1 MGESYGVLAVLVY
14 DSDPAATTLINMNT
28 DNTSLTSA
36 FISGVDGAAM
46 IDALNAGQEVR
57 ITVHQQDQL
66 SGWEEG
72 GQMSSFT
79 SWGSGSGLE
88 LKPEIT
94 APGGNIWSTVMDS
107 SYVEGAGK
115 YDDYTGSYSL
125 MSGTSM
131 ATPHMAGLAALVEQY
146 VKPLWQPGDL
156 LSSSE
161 KIIGLCQKRVVYKKD
176 MKVGRLARFLSRFA
190 SHSSAGIGVDS
201 PYKMQFAINERGAL
215 FVLWAAFCAGVAKL
229 FGKRGVF
236 YEMVGQEVSGLD
248 GFYDHEFQEY
258 GEFGIRIPENPGKV
272 CDEIEAATGVQAMIV
287 DANDLNVEILGKASS
302 VTLDDETLKGL
313 IRDNPAGQSRELT
326 PFILIREVKEERA
339 PEEAQA

>member
-1 MGESYGVLAVLVY
+1 MEFRANEGKSVTIEVGGKTYARHPIQTHFVQVGESY
-14 DSDPAATTLINMNT
+14 
-28 DNTSLTSA
+28 
-36 FISGVDGAAM
+36 
-46 IDALNAGQEVR
+46 ID
-57 ITVHQQDQL
+57 
-66 SGWEEG
+66 
-72 GQMSSFT
+72 
-79 SWGSGSGLE
+79 
-88 LKPEIT
+88 
-94 APGGNIWSTVMDS
+94 
-107 SYVEGAGK
+107 
-115 YDDYTGSYSL
+115 
-125 MSGTSM
+125 
-131 ATPHMAGLAALVEQY
+131 LVEQY
-146 VKPLWQPGDL
+146 VKPVWQPGDL

-258 GEFGIRIPENPGKV
+258 GEFGIRLPENPGKV

-313 IRDNPAGQSRELT
+313 IRDKFGSS
-326 PFILIREVKEERA
+326 FWK
-339 PEEAQA
+339 

>member
-1 MGESYGVLAVLVY
+1 MEFKANEGKSVTIQAMGKTWARHAIQTHFVQVGESYLDLIEKYVLPVY
-14 DSDPAATTLINMNT
+14 
-28 DNTSLTSA
+28 
-36 FISGVDGAAM
+36 
-46 IDALNAGQEVR
+46 
-57 ITVHQQDQL
+57 
-66 SGWEEG
+66 
-72 GQMSSFT
+72 
-79 SWGSGSGLE
+79 
-88 LKPEIT
+88 
-94 APGGNIWSTVMDS
+94 
-107 SYVEGAGK
+107 
-115 YDDYTGSYSL
+115 
-125 MSGTSM
+125 
-131 ATPHMAGLAALVEQY
+131 
-146 VKPLWQPGDL
+146 QPGDIR
-156 LSSSE
+156 SSSE
-161 KIIGLCQKRVVYKKD
+161 KVIAMCQKRVVTEDEVKPGFWA
-176 MKVGRLARFLSRFA
+176 KVLSRFV
-190 SHSSAGIGVDS
+190 HQTSAGPGMGLPV
-201 PYKMQFAINERGAL
+201 KMQFAINERGAL

>member
-1 MGESYGVLAVLVY
+1 MTYTVETPRSKKRRLRWPKLPLAERQLAWTGRALLLLLPVLAFVLVEY
-14 DSDPAATTLINMNT
+14 LNYNSWDDFTPVQI
-28 DNTSLTSA
+28 
-36 FISGVDGAAM
+36 
-46 IDALNAGQEVR
+46 ALNLAWYY
-57 ITVHQQDQL
+57 L
-66 SGWEEG
+66 
-72 GQMSSFT
+72 
-79 SWGSGSGLE
+79 LE
-88 LKPEIT
+88 L
-94 APGGNIWSTVMDS
+94 
-107 SYVEGAGK
+107 VEK
-115 YDDYTGSYSL
+115 
-125 MSGTSM
+125 
-131 ATPHMAGLAALVEQY
+131 Y
-146 VKPLWQPGDL
+146 VKPVWQPGDL

-176 MKVGRLARFLSRFA
+176 MKVGWLARFLSRFA

-215 FVLWAAFCAGVAKL
+215 FVIWAAICAGFGKL

-302 VTLDDETLKGL
+302 ITLDDETLKGL

-326 PFILIREVKEERA
+326 PFILIREVKEEGETA
-339 PEEAQA
+339 

>member
-1 MGESYGVLAVLVY
+1 MEFRANEGKSVTIEVGGKTYARHAIQTHFVQVGESY
-14 DSDPAATTLINMNT
+14 
-28 DNTSLTSA
+28 
-36 FISGVDGAAM
+36 
-46 IDALNAGQEVR
+46 ID
-57 ITVHQQDQL
+57 
-66 SGWEEG
+66 
-72 GQMSSFT
+72 
-79 SWGSGSGLE
+79 
-88 LKPEIT
+88 
-94 APGGNIWSTVMDS
+94 
-107 SYVEGAGK
+107 
-115 YDDYTGSYSL
+115 
-125 MSGTSM
+125 
-131 ATPHMAGLAALVEQY
+131 LVEQY

-236 YEMVGQEVSGLD
+236 
-248 GFYDHEFQEY
+248 QEY
-258 GEFGIRIPENPGKV
+258 GECGIRIPENPGKV

>member
-1 MGESYGVLAVLVY
+1 MEFRANEGKSVTIEVGGKTYARHAIQTHFVQVGESY
-14 DSDPAATTLINMNT
+14 
-28 DNTSLTSA
+28 
-36 FISGVDGAAM
+36 
-46 IDALNAGQEVR
+46 ID
-57 ITVHQQDQL
+57 
-66 SGWEEG
+66 
-72 GQMSSFT
+72 
-79 SWGSGSGLE
+79 
-88 LKPEIT
+88 
-94 APGGNIWSTVMDS
+94 
-107 SYVEGAGK
+107 
-115 YDDYTGSYSL
+115 
-125 MSGTSM
+125 
-131 ATPHMAGLAALVEQY
+131 LVEQY
-146 VKPLWQPGDL
+146 VKPVWQPGDL

-326 PFILIREVKEERA
+326 PFILIRAVKEERA
-339 PEEAQA
+339 PAGAQA